1 MRRTNRPIAALAVL
15 LVAGACGTADSP
27 LAPDATLSPTAP
39 PSLNGGYAT
48 GGNRAESDT
57 TTATTT
63 STTTQTDTT
72 SRTGGYAT
80 GGN

>member
-1 MRRTNRPIAALAVL
+1 MRRTTRHIAALAVL
-15 LVAGACGTADSP
+15 LVAAACGTADSP
-27 LAPDATLSPTAP
+27 LAPTAP

-48 GGNRAESDT
+48 GGNRDGSDT
-57 TTATTT
+57 TTVTT

-72 SRTGGYAT
+72 SRNGGYAT